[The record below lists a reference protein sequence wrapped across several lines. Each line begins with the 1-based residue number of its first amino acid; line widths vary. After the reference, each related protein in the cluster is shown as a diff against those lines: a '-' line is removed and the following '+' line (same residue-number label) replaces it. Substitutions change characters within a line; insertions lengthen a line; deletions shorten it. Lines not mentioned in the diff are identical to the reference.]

1 VPRAGLSETTTP
13 LHTEPAL
20 PATDGTVTG
29 TPRRWLRLEAVTLV
43 AGALI
48 AYSTT
53 DQPWWLI
60 PLILLV
66 PDVVMVGYLGGT
78 RLGAI
83 TYNLAHSAPL
93 PAAVIALGWWR
104 HEPLVLAFGLVW
116 LAHIGMDRA
125 LGYGLKYN
133 DHFQHTHLGR
143 LG

>member
-1 VPRAGLSETTTP
+1 MTAP
-13 LHTEPAL
+13 LRTDPARRV
-20 PATDGTVTG
+20 TDGTVTG

-53 DQPWWLI
+53 NQPWWLI

-66 PDVVMVGYLGGT
+66 PDVIMVGYLGGT

-83 TYNLAHSAPL
+83 THNLAHSTPL
-93 PAAVIALGWWR
+93 PAAVIALGWWQ
-104 HEPLVLAFGLVW
+104 HEPLVRAFGLVW

-143 LG
+143 PG

>member
-1 VPRAGLSETTTP
+1 
-13 LHTEPAL
+13 
-20 PATDGTVTG
+20 
-29 TPRRWLRLEAVTLV
+29 
-43 AGALI
+43 
-48 AYSTT
+48 
-53 DQPWWLI
+53 
-60 PLILLV
+60 
-66 PDVVMVGYLGGT
+66 MVGYLGGT

-83 TYNLAHSAPL
+83 TYNLAHSTPL
-93 PAAVIALGWWR
+93 PAAVIAVGLWQ

>member
-1 VPRAGLSETTTP
+1 VPSAGLNETTAP
-13 LHTEPAL
+13 LHTEPA
-20 PATDGTVTG
+20 PSATDGTVTG
-29 TPRRWLRLEAVTLV
+29 TPRHWLRLEAVILV

-53 DQPWWLI
+53 HQPWWLI

-83 TYNLAHSAPL
+83 TYDLAHSTPL

-104 HEPLVLAFGLVW
+104 HEPLVLAFALVW

-125 LGYGLKYN
+125 LSYGLKYN

>member
-1 VPRAGLSETTTP
+1 MTAP
-13 LHTEPAL
+13 LRTDPARGV
-20 PATDGTVTG
+20 TDGTVTG

-53 DQPWWLI
+53 NQPWWLI

-66 PDVVMVGYLGGT
+66 PDVIMVGYLGGT

-83 TYNLAHSAPL
+83 TYNLAHSTPL
-93 PAAVIALGWWR
+93 PAAVIALGWWQ
-104 HEPLVLAFGLVW
+104 HEPLILAFGLVW

-125 LGYGLKYN
+125 LGYGLKYS

>member
-1 VPRAGLSETTTP
+1 MSGRPGQTP
-13 LHTEPAL
+13 P
-20 PATDGTVTG
+20 
-29 TPRRWLRLEAVTLV
+29 RWLRLEAVTLV
-43 AGALI
+43 TAALI

-53 DQPWWLI
+53 NQPWWLI

-83 TYNLAHSAPL
+83 TYNLAHSTPL
-93 PAAVIALGWWR
+93 PAAVIALGWWQ
-104 HEPLVLAFGLVW
+104 HEPLVLAFGLIW
-116 LAHIGMDRA
+116 LAHIGMDRV

>member
-1 VPRAGLSETTTP
+1 MPRAGLNETTAP
-13 LHTEPAL
+13 RHPVPAS

-60 PLILLV
+60 PLIVLV
-66 PDVVMVGYLGGT
+66 PDVVMAGYLGGT

-83 TYNLAHSAPL
+83 TYNLAHSTPL
-93 PAAVIALGWWR
+93 PAAMIALGWWR
-104 HEPLVLAFGLVW
+104 HEPLVLASGW
-116 LAHIGMDRA
+116 CRSRTSAWTEPSA
-125 LGYGLKYN
+125 
-133 DHFQHTHLGR
+133 TA
-143 LG
+143 